1 MQDLA
6 TADKERVAT
15 EIAAMDPSV
24 KAAIEKA
31 AADARAAKK
40 QKKTGKAEKVC

>member
-1 MQDLA
+1 MA
-6 TADKERVAT
+6 TAEKERVAKV
-15 EIAAMDPSV
+15 IAAMDPSV

-40 QKKTGKAEKVC
+40 QKKTGKVAKVC